1 MPAKC
6 LLSTGRGFIA
16 PPPNILCRKLEPL
29 WFDVWTP
36 APQPQRQSCPG
47 PRHSHRRPRHSHRRP
62 RPSLHRTSRKFRSC
76 HCRTNASQ
84 RNQIPTSVAV
94 ARMASLKARFFY
106 ECNDCGGQMHHEC
119 IYESQQCE
127 REHCGKDPA
136 TGDLVSCLSRYG
148 SRDAGSAIGVDSTQ
162 SDLSGY
168 RTQQVAYC
176 GHVMGARAQAAARIE
191 VASSLDEG
199 SFATADIILSEAAP
213 SQPQPQ
219 LQALPQSQVASPAQ
233 PQATSSNVLEITADE
248 VAKRVLNSQSQK
260 LTEAAL
266 EDAACAHLQTNSS
279 NVLIAQALVDDRN
292 SHEEQ
297 EQLLCS
303 INDSKP
309 ESLAGY
315 VLPHHAERA
324 TMPGTK
330 APRTWGTCHVT
341 IAGPNEPVG
350 VGPLPDLSLHVSKGG
365 AGDMANETI
374 LGNFRRHRLEELEQ
388 NKATTRRQP
397 QHRRQPPSQPQAAT
411 TTRRQPHPRAFQPQA
426 AATQPQRRHLQ
437 KRQPQAQQ
445 RQPQKRQPQAQKRQP
460 QKRRH
465 RSGDAPRT
473 K

>member
-1 MPAKC
+1 
-6 LLSTGRGFIA
+6 
-16 PPPNILCRKLEPL
+16 
-29 WFDVWTP
+29 
-36 APQPQRQSCPG
+36 
-47 PRHSHRRPRHSHRRP
+47 
-62 RPSLHRTSRKFRSC
+62 
-76 HCRTNASQ
+76 
-84 RNQIPTSVAV
+84 
-94 ARMASLKARFFY
+94 
-106 ECNDCGGQMHHEC
+106 MHHEC

-341 IAGPNEPVG
+341 IAGPNPPLALSALPGAPNIRPRWRPG
-350 VGPLPDLSLHVSKGG
+350 VL
-365 AGDMANETI
+365 
-374 LGNFRRHRLEELEQ
+374 
-388 NKATTRRQP
+388 
-397 QHRRQPPSQPQAAT
+397 PSQRKAAATATRPPAIGGSRLQATGGSHNQAAT
-411 TTRRQPHPRAFQPQA
+411 TATRPPATGGSHTAAAA
-426 AATQPQRRHLQ
+426 AATE
-437 KRQPQAQQ
+437 A
-445 RQPQKRQPQAQKRQP
+445 AATSAAAAATEAAATSAEAAATAAAP
-460 QKRRH
+460 QKRR
-465 RSGDAPRT
+465 RT
-473 K
+473 KEEIRELEGPPVIPDDDSDSRRVILSLEDSQIPE